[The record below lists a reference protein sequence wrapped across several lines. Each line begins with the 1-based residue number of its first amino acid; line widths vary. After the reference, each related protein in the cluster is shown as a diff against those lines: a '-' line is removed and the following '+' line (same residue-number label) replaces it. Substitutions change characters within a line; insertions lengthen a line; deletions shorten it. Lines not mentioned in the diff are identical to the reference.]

1 MAYALRYYKEFTH
14 TDGTV
19 IRLEIHKKD
28 STEEAI
34 EIGDV
39 VQGLSLQIQGQ
50 QDDIDT
56 PIQKT
61 SVLMTFVDAPDIEDG
76 RKNGFWEEF
85 YTADA
90 TQWQVIIKERGAM
103 SSSYDTIWGGYITPD
118 SFSEDLVY
126 RGSVSIT
133 ARDNIGHMQDFP
145 FDAEG
150 DNKGMIKLWDL
161 VRLGWAKIESPMSLD
176 WHGDGNGVN
185 WLYTE
190 YGNILYDTLMNVSFF
205 EDMNWYEAIE
215 KALYSYGLVMRYVG
229 RNRVHICPLRDL
241 PKHGYHDYE
250 YFATLEPTFVSGA
263 RRELAPAVKE
273 IRESVSYDLVDE
285 ISQPQVKEDDFRG
298 VQTSYKCK
306 IEGDTWGTLE
316 HDAPIWAI
324 NPTDNWGQEDANKSL
339 FFDTSRY
346 EVGNFTKRAGNED
359 ELRKYMYIAANNV
372 DARSVRFF
380 CLVNPTDLVIRIKF
394 GLPISLT
401 LAGVLEQQSAF
412 CLHRIMYS
420 ISINQGGT
428 IYHYSG
434 NGDWTNTENE
444 VLKEYDP
451 QQNVT
456 EFEVEVFPND
466 DIIQGIESTY
476 ASLFLTIHKIEYRQ
490 IGYGSLQK
498 TGLYACIQDLT
509 IEVPGTKSLREKNDV
524 NTIYNEGNNVIL
536 DHDPELAPAFDLV
549 PLGRFIKN
557 GILDAGNYAPFPP
570 GGFRYPNG
578 ESFQLAVHIHKQLLC
593 YHAKPN
599 SVISGTIIN
608 SGMLGLACNWL
619 WRGKEHLLMS
629 GNLNLLNGHME
640 NAVIREFTRYEDMW
654 ND

>member
-14 TDGTV
+14 ADGTV

-90 TQWQVIIKERGAM
+90 TQWKVIIKERGAM

-250 YFATLEPTFVSGA
+250 YFATMEPVFVSGA

-273 IRESVSYDLVDE
+273 IDETVDYELDDMAFEQLPESSFTGGIERFE
-285 ISQPQVKEDDFRG
+285 IDGVTYEKRGIAWTIDKKESGFG
-298 VQTSYKCK
+298 WCCPFNSMFFKATEYEFVQG
-306 IEGDTWGTLE
+306 EDGDTRYNFLVCNTYGLEGSVGYRYAEYSKWYTFPATL
-316 HDAPIWAI
+316 ILSLKF
-324 NPTDNWGQEDANKSL
+324 GQPYA
-339 FFDTSRY
+339 FDTSGKLMPYYRLENVSVAVIVEHQGTSY
-346 EVGNFTKRAGNED
+346 YLQSD
-359 ELRKYMYIAANNV
+359 DSWDIAAT
-372 DARSVRFF
+372 S
-380 CLVNPTDLVIRIKF
+380 RILNADNLSMMIPASNFSGIGMMK
-394 GLPISLT
+394 IQIQHIKTS
-401 LAGVLEQQSAF
+401 
-412 CLHRIMYS
+412 S
-420 ISINQGGT
+420 ISKGIDQY
-428 IYHYSG
+428 IPLYSA
-434 NGDWTNTENE
+434 
-444 VLKEYDP
+444 K
-451 QQNVT
+451 
-456 EFEVEVFPND
+456 
-466 DIIQGIESTY
+466 
-476 ASLFLTIHKIEYRQ
+476 LTHSI
-490 IGYGSLQK
+490 
-498 TGLYACIQDLT
+498 A
-509 IEVPGTKSLREKNDV
+509 LREKNTV
-524 NTIYNEGNNVIL
+524 NTKYQEMNNVIL
-536 DHDPELAPAFDLV
+536 SRDPEVGPAYDKVALPV
-549 PLGRFIKN
+549 FIKN
-557 GILDAGNYAPFPP
+557 GIFDTDNYSLFPP

-619 WRGKEHLLMS
+619 WRGKEHILMS

-640 NAVIREFTRYEDMW
+640 NAIIREFTRYEDMW